1 MNIDNLKDY
10 KIKNDYLYN
19 LELIR
24 LFNEIF
30 SIFLTLISCYFVIDI
45 INELNSKPE
54 KTMTDIRRIQ
64 KGWSGIIDGI
74 FFVAFFLK
82 LRQIKRLR
90 FVKNNDFY
98 ISVDKEKIYF
108 DTYEIDEAGVF
119 GIAKSYKKVTATI
132 NKSDIIFRL
141 QTKRPALAYSY
152 IFNKDAYNTK
162 ETENQSLNYRL
173 DYPIARIIFFPII
186 MFFVILDI
194 LSSYLI
200 LFLLNGKSLK
210 TYTIYQTKTK
220 LVSLPFVDDLSVY
233 FLYTEF
239 RQKYSAI
246 SKGGF
251 EMEFREEEA
260 QPLGEKYIA
269 KQQKKIE
276 KILSEKSSNTIK

>member
-10 KIKNDYLYN
+10 KIKNDYLYS

-24 LFNEIF
+24 FIIE
-30 SIFLTLISCYFVIDI
+30 IFLTFIAFYTLYKSIDNLIMLYNRPTPRMSDLWWIKRMDEAI
-45 INELNSKPE
+45 LHS
-54 KTMTDIRRIQ
+54 
-64 KGWSGIIDGI
+64 I
-74 FFVAFFLK
+74 FFIIFFLN

-98 ISVDKEKIYF
+98 ISVDNEKIYF
-108 DTYEIDEAGVF
+108 ETYTIDEAGVF
-119 GIAKSYKKVTATI
+119 GIAKSYKKVTTTI
-132 NKSDIIFRL
+132 NKSDIVFRL
-141 QTKRPALAYSY
+141 QSKRPALAYSY
-152 IFNKDAYNTK
+152 IFDKDSFNTK
-162 ETENQSLNYRL
+162 EMEGKSLSYKL
-173 DYPIARIIFFPII
+173 DYPLGKIIFFPV
-186 MFFVILDI
+186 FFALCILDI

-200 LFLLNGKSLK
+200 LFLLNGKNLK

-220 LVSLPFVDDLSVY
+220 LVSLPFIDDLSVY

-239 RQKYSAI
+239 RQKYSAM

-251 EMEFREEEA
+251 EMEFREEA

-276 KILSEKSSNTIK
+276 KILSERIINV

>member
-10 KIKNDYLYN
+10 KIKNDYLYS

-98 ISVDKEKIYF
+98 ISVDNEKIYF

-132 NKSDIIFRL
+132 NKSDIVFRL

-194 LSSYLI
+194 LSSYLA
-200 LFLLNGKSLK
+200 LFFLNGKNLK

>member
-10 KIKNDYLYN
+10 KIKNDYLYS

-24 LFNEIF
+24 FISEIF
-30 SIFLTLISCYFVIDI
+30 VILILCRIIYVGIDNLIFLYNRPERIMSDLWWIKRMDEAILRSIFFI
-45 INELNSKPE
+45 
-54 KTMTDIRRIQ
+54 
-64 KGWSGIIDGI
+64 I
-74 FFVAFFLK
+74 FFLN

-98 ISVDKEKIYF
+98 ISVDNEKIYF
-108 DTYEIDEAGVF
+108 ETYTIDKEGLF
-119 GIAKSYKKVTATI
+119 GIAKSYKKVTTTI
-132 NKSDIIFRL
+132 NKSDIVFRL
-141 QTKRPALAYSY
+141 QSKRPALAYSY
-152 IFNKDAYNTK
+152 IFNKDAFNTQEMEVK
-162 ETENQSLNYRL
+162 NLNHKSDFIL
-173 DYPIARIIFFPII
+173 IRILFFPILI
-186 MFFVILDI
+186 FFVILDI

-200 LFLLNGKSLK
+200 LFLLNGKNLK

-239 RQKYSAI
+239 RQKYSAM
-246 SKGGF
+246 SKGGY
-251 EMEFREEEA
+251 EMEAKEEA
-260 QPLGEKYIA
+260 QSLGEKYIV

>member
-74 FFVAFFLK
+74 FFIVFFLK
-82 LRQIKRLR
+82 LRQIKRFR

-108 DTYEIDEAGVF
+108 ETYAVDETTLF
-119 GIAKSYKKVTATI
+119 FNIAKSYKKVTATI
-132 NKSDIIFRL
+132 NKSDIVFRL
-141 QTKRPALAYSY
+141 QSKRPALAYSY

-276 KILSEKSSNTIK
+276 KILNKKSLNIK